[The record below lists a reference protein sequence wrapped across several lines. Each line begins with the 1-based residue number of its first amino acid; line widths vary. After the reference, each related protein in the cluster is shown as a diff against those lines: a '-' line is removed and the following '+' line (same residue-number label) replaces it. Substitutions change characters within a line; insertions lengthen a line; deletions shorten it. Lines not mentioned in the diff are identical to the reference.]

1 MIPARDGLPAI
12 EGYRGKSGQDM
23 LLFLGIE
30 AATNMI
36 RRGRPIT
43 ADAYNSYQE
52 LIRRVKALDDALNHR
67 VKMQGGDEDA

>member
-1 MIPARDGLPAI
+1 MTPERDGLPAI
-12 EGYRGKSGQDM
+12 EGYRGKSGEDV

-30 AATNMI
+30 TATNMI

-67 VKMQGGDEDA
+67 VKMQGGEDD

>member
-12 EGYRGKSGQDM
+12 EGYRGKTGEDV

-30 AATNMI
+30 TATNMI
-36 RRGRPIT
+36 RRGKPIS

-67 VKMQGGDEDA
+67 VRMQGGEDG

>member
-12 EGYRGKSGQDM
+12 ESYKGKSGEDV

-30 AATNMI
+30 TATNMI

-67 VKMQGGDEDA
+67 VRMQGGEDE

>member
-12 EGYRGKSGQDM
+12 EGYRGKTGEDV

-30 AATNMI
+30 TATNMI
-36 RRGRPIT
+36 RHGRPIT
-43 ADAYNSYQE
+43 ADAYNSYQA

-67 VKMQGGDEDA
+67 VRMTGGEDD